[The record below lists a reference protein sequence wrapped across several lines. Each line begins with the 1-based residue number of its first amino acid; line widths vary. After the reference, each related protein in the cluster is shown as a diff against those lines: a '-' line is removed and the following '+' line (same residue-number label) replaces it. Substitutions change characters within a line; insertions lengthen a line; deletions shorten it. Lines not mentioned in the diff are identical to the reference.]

1 VRPLG
6 ARDLAAAQRAA
17 ATITACSR
25 LAGLASVTA
34 PMRSGQQPRP
44 GQRAYLEG
52 EPSSGLQAAAFGVAA
67 LVVMFGPVFLLLL
80 VARTLSLPRGSL
92 ELVAL
97 FGLIAWFAFLLPRV
111 DAPQAWLM
119 RRRRLKA
126 GLLPTKECPDRC
138 ACAEHRP
145 AAVGTE
151 ASARP
156 R

>member
-1 VRPLG
+1 M
-6 ARDLAAAQRAA
+6 RDGR
-17 ATITACSR
+17 
-25 LAGLASVTA
+25 
-34 PMRSGQQPRP
+34 QPRT

-67 LVVMFGPVFLLLL
+67 LVVMFGPISLLLL
-80 VARTLSLPRGSL
+80 VARTLNLPRGSL

-97 FGLIAWFAFLLPRV
+97 FGLIAWFAFLLPRA

-126 GLLPTKECPDRC
+126 GLLPTPECPDRC
-138 ACAEHRP
+138 ACAEHRS
-145 AAVGTE
+145 AAVGAE

>member
-1 VRPLG
+1 M
-6 ARDLAAAQRAA
+6 RDGR
-17 ATITACSR
+17 
-25 LAGLASVTA
+25 
-34 PMRSGQQPRP
+34 QPRT
-44 GQRAYLEG
+44 GQGAYLAG

-67 LVVMFGPVFLLLL
+67 LVVMFGPISLLLL
-80 VARTLSLPRGSL
+80 VARTLNLPPGSL

-126 GLLPTKECPDRC
+126 GLLPTPDCPDRC

-145 AAVGTE
+145 AVVGAE

>member
-1 VRPLG
+1 M
-6 ARDLAAAQRAA
+6 RDGR
-17 ATITACSR
+17 
-25 LAGLASVTA
+25 
-34 PMRSGQQPRP
+34 QPRT
-44 GQRAYLEG
+44 GQGGYWEG

-67 LVVMFGPVFLLLL
+67 LVVMFGPISLLVL
-80 VARTLSLPRGSL
+80 VARTFNLPRGSL
-92 ELVAL
+92 EMVAL

-126 GLLPTKECPDRC
+126 GLLPTPGCPDRC

-145 AAVGTE
+145 SAVGDE